1 MLCAMFSRLH
11 PLPVRQPFCFEHSLR
26 FLEAFRPMEGEQRSR
41 AGTLEKAVQ
50 IDGET
55 IVFRVSEGETGLML
69 EALSAARARSPE
81 LEHKLI
87 DRVRFF
93 LSLDDDLL
101 PFYALAEADPIMR
114 PIAQAL
120 HGYHQVKLMTPFET
134 TCWAILSQ
142 RCPIPVARRMK
153 DRLTERFG
161 GALLGHR
168 AFPEAAALE
177 GVDPEE
183 LDATLGA
190 TLGPRGR
197 RIAAAARAF
206 AGVDERYL
214 RSAPSEEVDR
224 WLRKIEGVGPWSSAF
239 IRLRG
244 LGRTDDLTGSE
255 GQLLP
260 SIAAV
265 YGLQA
270 AARPID
276 VLRLGARYGDHRGTW
291 ALYVRTYGARAERG
305 EVARSA

>member
-1 MLCAMFSRLH
+1 MFSRLH
-11 PLPVRQPFCFEHSLR
+11 PLPVRQPFSFEHSLR
-26 FLEAFRPMEGEQRSR
+26 FLDAFRPMAGEQRSS
-41 AGTLEKAVQ
+41 AGTLQKAVQ

-55 IVFRVSEGETGLML
+55 IVFVVSEGESGLML
-69 EALSAARARSPE
+69 EASSARARSPE

-114 PIAQAL
+114 PIISAL
-120 HGYHQVKLMTPFET
+120 HGYHQVKLMTPFEN

-153 DRLTERFG
+153 DRLTDRFG

-168 AFPEAAALE
+168 AFPEPAALLK
-177 GVDPEE
+177 VDPGEI
-183 LDATLGA
+183 DATLGA

-197 RIAAAARAF
+197 RIASAAQAF
-206 AGVDERYL
+206 AEVDERFL
-214 RSAPSEEVDR
+214 RGAPSEEVDR
-224 WLRKIEGVGPWSSAF
+224 WLRKIDGVGPWSSAF

-244 LGRTDDLTGSE
+244 LGRTDDLIGSE
-255 GQLLP
+255 AQLLP

-265 YGLQA
+265 YGPKV

-305 EVARSA
+305 ELARSA

>member
-1 MLCAMFSRLH
+1 MFSRLH
-11 PLPVRQPFCFEHSLR
+11 PLPARQPFSFEHSLR
-26 FLEAFRPMEGEQRSR
+26 FLEAFRPMAGEQQSS

-55 IVFRVSEGETGLML
+55 IVFRVSAGSGGALMM
-69 EALSAARARSPE
+69 EASSPRPRSPE

-101 PFYALAEADPIMR
+101 PFYALTEADPIMR
-114 PIAQAL
+114 PIARAL
-120 HGYHQVKLMTPFET
+120 YGYHQVKLMTPFEN

-168 AFPEAAALE
+168 AFPEAAALASL
-177 GVDPEE
+177 DPQEI
-183 LDATLGA
+183 DAALGA

-197 RIAAAARAF
+197 RIASAAQAF
-206 AGVDERYL
+206 AAVDEGFL
-214 RSAPSEEVDR
+214 RSAPSEEVDQ
-224 WLRKIEGVGPWSSAF
+224 WLRRIEGIGPWSSAF

-265 YGLQA
+265 YGA
-270 AARPID
+270 SVAERPLD

-305 EVARSA
+305 EAARSA